1 MAAARYATEE
11 YPEDWNVF
19 YRYREACGKEGKKEL
34 AIESYERALAL
45 DPSQENPRKMQ
56 QEMKQE

>member
-1 MAAARYATEE
+1 VAAARYATED

-19 YRYREACGKEGKKEL
+19 YRYGEACGKEGKKEV

-56 QEMKQE
+56 QR